1 MQAVIASIFSLE
13 FQIAQ
18 LVFYWPDTR
27 NTFTLACILLGEN
40 YSSEFGLE
48 ELLLKIRHENASFTA
63 RKRLETLQ
71 LLIMHIHGRRI
82 FRLHRYN
89 NTNQF

>member
-40 YSSEFGLE
+40 YSSEVTCI
-48 ELLLKIRHENASFTA
+48 LKWAAKEAYLFLVKSN
-63 RKRLETLQ
+63 
-71 LLIMHIHGRRI
+71 
-82 FRLHRYN
+82 
-89 NTNQF
+89 

>member
-27 NTFTLACILLGEN
+27 NTFTLALHFVGRELQFGGHILKWAAKEAYLFLVKSN
-40 YSSEFGLE
+40 
-48 ELLLKIRHENASFTA
+48 
-63 RKRLETLQ
+63 
-71 LLIMHIHGRRI
+71 
-82 FRLHRYN
+82 
-89 NTNQF
+89 